1 MIGGYHLKVAVS
13 GMWRERWI
21 NLLSSLSIA
30 VGLFLIALAVLGVYN
45 VKLVTKK
52 LPERFSMTVFLK
64 DGLSAS
70 EVQEINRAIRKN
82 PSVKT
87 ATYTSKED
95 ALKELKATLRDSDY
109 VMEGLEENPLPAS
122 IAVGLRRDSVKDSSV
137 EALARKIEGLVGVSE
152 VEYGKKLLRVIESVR
167 TGAEFAGG
175 FLISALSAAL
185 IFVCYSTVKIL
196 FYRKKEEI
204 ETLTL
209 LGATRWFI
217 RAPFLIE
224 GGLIGLGGGVLSS
237 LAIVAFVYAGYRKLT
252 AAVPLMGAFSMPPEL
267 LYWMPL
273 TGLCLGVA
281 GSLIAIGRIK
291 F

>member
-1 MIGGYHLKVAVS
+1 MGGYHLKVAVS
-13 GMWRERWI
+13 EMWRERWI
-21 NLLSSLSIA
+21 NLLSALSIA

-45 VKLVTKK
+45 VKIVTKK
-52 LPERFSMTVFLK
+52 LPERFSITVFLK

-82 PSVKT
+82 PGVKT
-87 ATYTSKED
+87 LTYTSKED
-95 ALKELKATLRDSDY
+95 ALKDLKATLLDSDY

-122 IAVGLRRDSVKDSSV
+122 IAVGLRRDSVTDSSV

-167 TGAEFAGG
+167 KGSEFAGG

-237 LAIVAFVYAGYRKLT
+237 LAIAAFVYAGYRKL
-252 AAVPLMGAFSMPPEL
+252 AASVPLMGAFSMPPEL